1 MPKRG
6 KGKTRIREVRAASDP
21 AFRPAHRLLA
31 ASLPAGEVVS
41 IREWRHTLA
50 ERSAGVWA
58 DQCWHLLVAERGGRV
73 LGMTSGTYLGSL
85 NIGMIGYLV
94 LHPLLRKQGIGPR
107 LRNRLRERFERD
119 ALAERGGALTAI
131 VGEVDAANPWLLNL
145 MRRAGALALDLVY
158 YQPSLRA
165 DDTPSPLVLY
175 YQPLTRPRK
184 SLPVDEVRRLIYAIW
199 RRLYRIA
206 KPLQRPA
213 FRLMLRSLRGRRRI
227 ASLAPS

>member
-6 KGKTRIREVRAASDP
+6 AGRTRIREVLATRDP

-50 ERSAGVWA
+50 ERSAGVWT

-73 LGMTSGTYLGSL
+73 LGMTSGTYLGSH
-85 NIGMIGYLV
+85 NVGMIGYLV
-94 LHPLLRKQGIGPR
+94 LHPSLRKQGIGPR
-107 LRNRLRERFERD
+107 LRNRLRTCFERD
-119 ALAERGGALTAI
+119 ARATRGEPLTAI

-145 MRRAGALALDLVY
+145 MRRAGALALDFPY

-165 DDTPSPLVLY
+165 EDPPSPLVLY
-175 YQPLTRPRK
+175 YQPLTRPRRF
-184 SLPVDEVRRLIYAIW
+184 LPVDEVRRLIYAIW

-213 FRLMLRSLRGRRRI
+213 FRLMLRSLRGRRRVAGRAGI
-227 ASLAPS
+227 